1 MATATEITPRFLYAE
16 YGHTLTIHPAEGENA
31 DALFERV
38 CADFENTKIE
48 QDPEGDVQITAPAGG
63 ESGYQNGQLA
73 AQLARWSEHDG
84 RGRAFD
90 SSVGFI
96 LPDGSKL
103 SPDGSW
109 VSLEKLRTLT
119 YDQRRDFLRIVP
131 EFVVEIK
138 SPTDRWRKLQAKMQT
153 YMRNGV
159 ESGWLIH
166 PDKQQ
171 VVVYSQNADAI
182 VLDGP
187 DSITERTG
195 SLAGFTLDLKPIWQ
209 GLKF

>member
-1 MATATEITPRFLYAE
+1 MAAATEITPRFLYAE
-16 YGHTLTIHPAEGENA
+16 YGHTLTIHPADGENA
-31 DALFERV
+31 DALFQRV

-48 QDPEGDVQITAPAGG
+48 QDPEGNIQIMAPAGG
-63 ESGYQNGQLA
+63 ESGYQNSQLA
-73 AQLARWSEHDG
+73 AQLVRWAEADG
-84 RGRAFD
+84 RGKAFD

-138 SPTDRWRKLQAKMQT
+138 SPTDRWQKLQAKMKV

-159 ESGWLIH
+159 ELGWLIH

-171 VVVYSQNADAI
+171 VVVYTQNGEAI

-187 DSITERTG
+187 DSLTEKNG
-195 SLAGFTLDLKPIWQ
+195 SLAGFALNLKTIWQ
-209 GLKF
+209 GLNF